1 MELGRV
7 KIADMPVDE
16 RPRERM
22 MRGGAVSLSDAELLA
37 ILLEPGRQGK
47 SSIDL
52 AREVV
57 AEGLLALARREW
69 IPGRPAGNLGPAR
82 VARIGAALEL
92 GRRIAA
98 LTPTSGDPVSE
109 PSSLARRLVSRYGHC
124 VQERFGAIYLDGRNR
139 IVSEREISVGSLTSS
154 NVSPRDVFR
163 FALSDHAAAVI
174 VFHNHPSGDPAP
186 SPQDL
191 AFTRKLVEVG
201 QALDV
206 SVLDHL
212 VVASS
217 GFVSLKQR
225 QFM

>member
-1 MELGRV
+1 
-7 KIADMPVDE
+7 
-16 RPRERM
+16 
-22 MRGGAVSLSDAELLA
+22 MRGGAASLSDAELLA

-57 AEGLLALARREW
+57 ADGLLALARREW
-69 IPGRPAGNLGPAR
+69 IPGRPVGNLGPTR

-92 GRRIAA
+92 ARRIAA
-98 LTPTSGDPVSE
+98 LTPTSGDPVTE
-109 PSSLARRLVSRYGHC
+109 PSSLATRLVSRYGHC
-124 VQERFGAIYLDGRNR
+124 VQERFGVISLDSRNR
-139 IVSEREISVGSLTSS
+139 IISEREISVGSLTSS

-191 AFTRKLVEVG
+191 AFTRKLMDVG
-201 QALDV
+201 NGLDMP
-206 SVLDHL
+206 VLDHL
-212 VVASS
+212 VVACT
-217 GFVSLKQR
+217 GYVSLKQR
-225 QFM
+225 KFM

>member
-1 MELGRV
+1 VKSSRV
-7 KIADMPVDE
+7 NIADMPVDE

-22 MRGGAVSLSDAELLA
+22 MRGGAASLSDAELLA

-57 AEGLLALARREW
+57 ADGLLALARREW
-69 IPGRPAGNLGPAR
+69 VPGRVGNLGPAR
-82 VARIGAALEL
+82 VARIAAALEL
-92 GRRIAA
+92 ARRIAA
-98 LTPTSGDPVSE
+98 LTPTSGDPVTE
-109 PSSLARRLVSRYGHC
+109 PSSLATRLVGRYGHC
-124 VQERFGAIYLDGRNR
+124 VQERFGVICLDARNR
-139 IVSEREISVGSLTSS
+139 IISEREISVGSLTSS

-186 SPQDL
+186 SAQDL
-191 AFTRKLVEVG
+191 AFTRKLVDVG
-201 QALDV
+201 KGLDV
-206 SVLDHL
+206 PVFDHL
-212 VVASS
+212 VVACT
-217 GFVSLKQR
+217 GYVSLKQR